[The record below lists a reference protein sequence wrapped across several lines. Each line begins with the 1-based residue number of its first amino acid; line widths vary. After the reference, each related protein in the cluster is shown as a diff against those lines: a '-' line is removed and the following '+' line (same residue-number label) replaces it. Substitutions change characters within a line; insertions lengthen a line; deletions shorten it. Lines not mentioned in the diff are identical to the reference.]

1 MSAMRIESITVTGLL
16 SFGWEPTTLDLK
28 PQTVLVGP
36 NGSGKTNLLLALD
49 LLRAAVFDIR
59 SVPSAHGGALEFFHK
74 GKGGDGRMVLE
85 TVFTSNAW
93 PPLRYSITL
102 AMEQDQLV
110 IEEERLE
117 TRDDIG
123 EDGPLSLALVAVD
136 RVLVRV
142 RAERDAGADR
152 SAIAQFGPL
161 RRVSMEFP
169 RNGGLLRQYGQSR
182 EQMPWL
188 ADVAKTLDNIA
199 VYHSLPLGSPLDP
212 ARLFQLADKDD
223 RRLLPDGS
231 NLALVLNRLKKD
243 DKTRTRL
250 LAEVCA
256 VYEQLRDFDVDIRAG
271 YVQLYV
277 QEESGYSMS
286 AGRLSSG
293 TLRWLGLVT
302 LLVDPAP
309 PSVLCIDEPEL
320 GLHPDLIHRLAGL
333 IKEASERCQV
343 VITTHSPDL
352 VSEFSDCP
360 ESVVVCERPF
370 DVTELKRLERE
381 PLAHWLA
388 EYSLGHAWQSGAIGG
403 RR

>member
-1 MSAMRIESITVTGLL
+1 MSGMRIESITVTGLL
-16 SFGWEPTTLDLK
+16 SFGWERTTLELG
-28 PQTVLVGP
+28 PQSVLVGP
-36 NGSGKTNLLLALD
+36 NSSGKTNLLLALD
-49 LLRAAVFDIR
+49 LLHAAAIDIR
-59 SVPSAHGGALEFFHK
+59 TVPSAHGGAWEFFHK
-74 GKGGDGRMVLE
+74 GKGGDGKIVLE
-85 TVFTSNAW
+85 AVFTSEAW
-93 PPLRYSITL
+93 LPLRYIITL
-102 AMEQDQLV
+102 AMDKEQLV
-110 IEEERLE
+110 VEEERLE

-123 EDGPLSLALVAVD
+123 EDGPFCLALVAVD
-136 RVLVRV
+136 MALLQV
-142 RAERDAGADR
+142 RAEGKDR
-152 SAIAQFGPL
+152 AERPAMASFGPL
-161 RRVSMEFP
+161 SRYSSAMTPSV
-169 RNGGLLRQYGQSR
+169 GLLRR
-182 EQMPWL
+182 FAADRHQMPWL
-188 ADVAKTLDNIA
+188 ADVAETLDNIA
-199 VYHSLPLGSPLDP
+199 VYHSLPLGSPGDP
-212 ARLFQLADKDD
+212 ARLFQPADEDD
-223 RRLLPDGS
+223 RRLFPDGS

-243 DKTRTRL
+243 DKTRARL